1 MNLRPFQPSDFKT
14 LHKIDKDCFPPGIA
28 YSASELRRFIAHSK
42 SKTWVAEEAGRI
54 AGFLI
59 AGEEAQKVGHII
71 TIDVLEPYRR
81 AGAGSMLMDAME
93 EWADDRG
100 LRLIYLETADDNR
113 GAQIFYT
120 KRGYAKVDEVP
131 NYYSNGQTA
140 WVMVKWM

>member
-1 MNLRPFQPSDFKT
+1 MTLRAFQPADLKT
-14 LHKIDKDCFPPGIA
+14 LYKIDHDCFPPGIS

-42 SKTWVAEEAGRI
+42 SKTWVAEESGRI

-59 AGEEAQKVGHII
+59 AFEEPQKVGHII
-71 TIDVLEPYRR
+71 TIDVAEPHRR
-81 AGAGSMLMDAME
+81 AGVGTRLMDAVE
-93 EWADDRG
+93 TWAEARG

-120 KRGYAKVDEVP
+120 ARGYAKVEEVP
-131 NYYSNGQTA
+131 GYYSNGQTA